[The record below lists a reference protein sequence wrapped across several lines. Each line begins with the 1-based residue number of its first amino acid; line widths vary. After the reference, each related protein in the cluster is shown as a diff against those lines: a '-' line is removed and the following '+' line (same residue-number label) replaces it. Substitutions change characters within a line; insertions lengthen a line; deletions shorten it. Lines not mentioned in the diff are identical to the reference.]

1 MNMLKNEDLNENETK
16 NNYTVYIHTNKTNN
30 KKYIG
35 ITSRTPEERW
45 MSNGL
50 GYRGQG
56 FYNAIIK
63 YGWDNFDHEIV
74 AKGLTKDEA
83 CLMEIGLI
91 SKYDTIKNGYNQS
104 LGGEMSC
111 HFKFTEE
118 QKKRISETRI
128 IKGVAKGD
136 KNPQYGISPIERMDA
151 EKYLSWKEK
160 ERQILSLAREKSK
173 IKVIC
178 VNDYKVFNSMSDAG
192 RFYGIKPTLVSACCS
207 KRHKSCDIDGE
218 RHYFEYYIKDKDY
231 SIRESMIDRYENL
244 IICVE
249 TGELFPIATDV
260 EEKYS
265 VDPSSVLKHCK
276 SKKGT
281 VRNMHFAYYKDYLL
295 LGEDY
300 YLKPPIKPD
309 VKVYQLNPVNLDVV
323 QVFDRYEDAENYIG
337 CQRGR
342 LSYYWNNNK
351 YRLHDY
357 YWCKESDYL
366 DLKTR
371 LPRFGVLKI
380 NPATNEIIGEYVSA
394 THAAKEN
401 PQCDAH
407 GIRHVLRG
415 SLKTHKGFIWKKID

>member
-1 MNMLKNEDLNENETK
+1 
-16 NNYTVYIHTNKTNN
+16 
-30 KKYIG
+30 
-35 ITSRTPEERW
+35 
-45 MSNGL
+45 
-50 GYRGQG
+50 
-56 FYNAIIK
+56 
-63 YGWDNFDHEIV
+63 
-74 AKGLTKDEA
+74 
-83 CLMEIGLI
+83 
-91 SKYDTIKNGYNQS
+91 
-104 LGGEMSC
+104 
-111 HFKFTEE
+111 
-118 QKKRISETRI
+118 
-128 IKGVAKGD
+128 
-136 KNPQYGISPIERMDA
+136 
-151 EKYLSWKEK
+151 
-160 ERQILSLAREKSK
+160 
-173 IKVIC
+173 
-178 VNDYKVFNSMSDAG
+178 
-192 RFYGIKPTLVSACCS
+192 
-207 KRHKSCDIDGE
+207 
-218 RHYFEYYIKDKDY
+218 
-231 SIRESMIDRYENL
+231 
-244 IICVE
+244 
-249 TGELFPIATDV
+249 
-260 EEKYS
+260 
-265 VDPSSVLKHCK
+265 
-276 SKKGT
+276 
-281 VRNMHFAYYKDYLL
+281 MHFAYYKDYLL